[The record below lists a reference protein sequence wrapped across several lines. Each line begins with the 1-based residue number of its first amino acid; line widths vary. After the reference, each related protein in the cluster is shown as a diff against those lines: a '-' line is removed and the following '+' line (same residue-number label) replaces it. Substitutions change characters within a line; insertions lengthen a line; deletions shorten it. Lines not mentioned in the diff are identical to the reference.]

1 LAVVSAGAEAV
12 VSTGAG
18 VGVVVSVVTESLFSP
33 SSLCSAELQ
42 AANAKTVHTA
52 MIEKYFFI

>member
-1 LAVVSAGAEAV
+1 
-12 VSTGAG
+12 
-18 VGVVVSVVTESLFSP
+18 
-33 SSLCSAELQ
+33 LCSAELQ

>member
-1 LAVVSAGAEAV
+1 
-12 VSTGAG
+12 
-18 VGVVVSVVTESLFSP
+18 
-33 SSLCSAELQ
+33 LCSAVLQ